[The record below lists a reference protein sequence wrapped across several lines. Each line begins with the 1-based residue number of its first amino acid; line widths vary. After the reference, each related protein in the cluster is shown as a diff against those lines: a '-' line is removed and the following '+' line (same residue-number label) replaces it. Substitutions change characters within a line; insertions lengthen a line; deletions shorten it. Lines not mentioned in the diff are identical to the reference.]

1 MKTQNDT
8 SSLGLVLPALF
19 FFLLSSYFLFEAY
32 AIYAPITAW
41 HTAFQKYINLL
52 LPFAL
57 ILWITSIWLLFYSRS
72 ASRLL
77 QSHTEALEKI
87 LVHAVEDNK
96 EGDLPSEIST
106 LKETVNLGNSKGIH
120 TAYGILETLIQTAE
134 VDKTAAMEANEA
146 KSLFL
151 ANMSHEIRTPM
162 NGIIGFTELLKNT
175 DVDEEQKEFVSIIE
189 KSSENLLSIINNVL
203 DLSKIES
210 KNVALESH
218 IFDATQTFENIIE
231 TFATIAAEKNITLNY
246 YYDLTMGNQ
255 LKGDSVK
262 LTEVLTNLLNN
273 AIKFTNYGGEV
284 TLHIEKLSKGNGKSI
299 IGFTVED
306 TGIGMS
312 DQQLSKIFQAFS
324 QGDMD
329 TARKYGGTGLGLT
342 ISKQYVELMG
352 GSIKVESSKD
362 KGSTFS
368 FAVPL
373 EEIPSALPNLKNV
386 FTDFTL
392 YTYALSKN
400 DSMKIYLEK
409 YLEYYGITSVTFNA
423 VSDLQNLISANSTKH
438 YSVLLDIDDIDGT
451 AMIDALE
458 TVEKQKLII
467 MTNITSR
474 NIASKF
480 SLQQENILYKPLVP
494 SKLEKLI
501 KAQSAHTE
509 TDVQVP
515 KTTISTKSTFSGHA
529 LVVEDNLI
537 NQKLVVNILKGI
549 GLDVTVANNGLE
561 GFEKRRDGNYDLVF
575 MDIQMPIMDGVEAT
589 HKILEY
595 EKETKQK
602 HIPVVALTANAL
614 QGDRE
619 RFLAEGLDEYIS
631 KPIKITELLY
641 ILNKFIP
648 ESHHIEITEET
659 QDKESI
665 GDISVLIQKS
675 SPEEKEVLHTQN
687 IQTMGSDDN
696 HEVLTE
702 KNNATKNAPPLSKKI
717 LIAKQSTLGSKIL
730 SRIIG
735 SLGYNYEVISSKE
748 DFLDHAGKENYL
760 AVFTDESLL
769 HLVPENVLETWG
781 TAFVLTSD
789 PSDSTLKDNIYYYT
803 LSPLMQNKGIET
815 IIKQI
820 EENK

>member
-1 MKTQNDT
+1 MKTQNNI
-8 SSLGLVLPALF
+8 SSWGLVLPALF
-19 FFLLSSYFLFEAY
+19 FFLLSSYFLLESY
-32 AIYAPITAW
+32 AVYAHIISW
-41 HTAFQKYINLL
+41 HTMFQKYINLL
-52 LPFAL
+52 LPLAL
-57 ILWITSIWLLFYSRS
+57 ILWVISLWLLFYSRS
-72 ASRLL
+72 ASNLVK
-77 QSHTEALEKI
+77 SHTEELEKI
-87 LVHAVEDNK
+87 LIHVVEGNK
-96 EGDLPSEIST
+96 DGDIPSDVLA
-106 LKETVNLGNSKGIH
+106 LKETVNLGSKKGIH
-120 TAYGILETLIQTAE
+120 SAYSILGTLIQTAE

-175 DVDEEQKEFVSIIE
+175 NVDDEQKEFVSIIE

-218 IFDATQTFENIIE
+218 IFDADKQFESTIE
-231 TFATIAAEKNITLNY
+231 TFSTIAAEKNITLNY
-246 YYDLTMGNQ
+246 YYDLSMGHQ
-255 LKGDSVK
+255 LKGDSIK

-284 TLHIEKLSKGNGKSI
+284 TLHIEKQSKSNGKSM

-324 QGDMD
+324 QGDID

-352 GSIKVESSKD
+352 GTIKVESSKD

-368 FAVPL
+368 FVVPL
-373 EEIPSALPNLKNV
+373 EEIPSALPNLKNA

-400 DSMKIYLEK
+400 DSIKIYLEK
-409 YLEYYGITSVTFNA
+409 YLEYYGITSVTFHA
-423 VSDLQNLISANSTKH
+423 ISDLKNLISLNSTKH
-438 YSVLLDIDDIDGT
+438 YLVLVDVDDIDNNT
-451 AMIDALE
+451 MIDTLDTINKRNLLVMA
-458 TVEKQKLII
+458 
-467 MTNITSR
+467 NITSR
-474 NIASKF
+474 NIAAKL

-494 SKLEKLI
+494 SKLEQII
-501 KAQSAHTE
+501 KAQSTYIE
-509 TDVQVP
+509 TDMQAP
-515 KTTISTKSTFSGHA
+515 KTTMSTKSTFSGHA

-549 GLDVTVANNGLE
+549 GLNVTVANNGLE
-561 GFEKRRDGNYDLVF
+561 GFEKWRDGDYDLVF

-595 EKETKQK
+595 EKNEKRK
-602 HIPVVALTANAL
+602 HIPIVALTANAL

-648 ESHHIEITEET
+648 ESHHIEVAEEAQEKNVDDITM
-659 QDKESI
+659 
-665 GDISVLIQKS
+665 LAQKS
-675 SPEEKEVLHTQN
+675 TLEEKEEVPTEHTLKVTPHN
-687 IQTMGSDDN
+687 RSEALPKRYN
-696 HEVLTE
+696 HSTE
-702 KNNATKNAPPLSKKI
+702 NTPLSGKI

-730 SRIIG
+730 SRIVD
-735 SLGYNYEVISSKE
+735 SLGYSYEVASGKE
-748 DFLDHAGKENYL
+748 DFLNHVGKENYL
-760 AVFTDESLL
+760 AVFTDEPLL
-769 HLVPENVLETWG
+769 HLVQKDALDAWH

-789 PSDSTLKDNIYYYT
+789 PSDSTLQDNIYHYS
-803 LSPLMQNKGIET
+803 LDSLMQNKGIET

-820 EENK
+820 EENR